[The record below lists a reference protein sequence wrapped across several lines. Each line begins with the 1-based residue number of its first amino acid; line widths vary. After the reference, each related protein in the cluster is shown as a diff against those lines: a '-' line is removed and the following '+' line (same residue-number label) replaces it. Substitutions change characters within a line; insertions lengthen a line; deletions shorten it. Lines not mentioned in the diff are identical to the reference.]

1 MSKATFL
8 SEDLEQAYYELKA
21 AESYFNE
28 ATGDA
33 VDEAVHR
40 LNAAK
45 TKLKRVM
52 KELGIT

>member
-1 MSKATFL
+1 MSKTTFL
-8 SEDLEQAYYELKA
+8 SKDLEQAYYELKA
-21 AESYFNE
+21 AENYFNE

-33 VDEAVHR
+33 VDEAIYK

-45 TKLKRVM
+45 MKFKRVM